1 MKRMILSSTTIN
13 TSLIILILI
22 ASPVYADVN
31 KSFTCG
37 VILPLTGEFQILGT
51 EVMHGIECAVDR
63 INTQGGVNGYTFELV
78 QADDM
83 SDPDKASSLFA
94 DMKEKGI
101 PVVIG
106 SVTTD
111 LTIPMAKQ
119 TKPDPNIT
127 TVLIS
132 PRANGNDLYGISP
145 GFYQVHSPVFYL
157 GEVVAGWLAYTAD
170 RVALVYIDDSYG
182 HSMCDTITSNLENSS
197 SVLIS
202 AEIPII
208 HDDPG
213 YQQTISMILDNIS
226 DTVVFIGTDPDVIPI
241 LIALNDAG
249 FDGQVIL
256 TESTLLETL
265 EIDNTPNIAEKFS
278 LFTINTYTTLVP
290 GKNTEQ
296 FVAEYQEKYGKSPEG
311 SVAGYGYDSVMVIYE
326 ALLHEKQTE
335 NVTAASLMKG
345 LDKIMYY
352 GVTGPKTFDA
362 KNAVS
367 PTTDRYIYYDDTFS
381 LLSQSI
387 L

>member
-1 MKRMILSSTTIN
+1 
-13 TSLIILILI
+13 
-22 ASPVYADVN
+22 VYADVN

-37 VILPLTGEFQILGT
+37 VILPMSGEFETLGT
-51 EVMHGIECAVDR
+51 EVMQGIECAVDR
-63 INTQGGVNGYTFELV
+63 INTQGGADGYTIELV
-78 QADDM
+78 RADDM
-83 SDPDKASSLFA
+83 SDPDTASSLFA
-94 DMKEKGI
+94 DMKEQGI

-157 GEVVAGWLAYTAD
+157 GEVVAYWLAYTAD
-170 RVALVYIDDSYG
+170 RAALVYIDDSYG
-182 HSMCDTITSNLENSS
+182 NSMRDTITSTLENSS

-202 AEIPII
+202 AEVPII

-213 YQQTISMILDNIS
+213 YQQTISMILDNVS
-226 DTVVFIGTDPDVIPI
+226 DTVVFIGPDPDAIPI
-241 LIALNDAG
+241 LKALNDAG

-256 TESTLLETL
+256 TESTLLEIL
-265 EIDNTPNIAEKFS
+265 KAENTPNIAGKFS

-290 GKNTEQ
+290 GKNTDQ
-296 FVAEYQEKYGKSPEG
+296 FVADYQEKYDKSPEG
-311 SVAGYGYDSVMVIYE
+311 SVAGYGYDSVMILYE
-326 ALLHEKQTE
+326 ALLHERQTG

-352 GVTGPKTFDA
+352 GVTGPKTFDEN
-362 KNAVS
+362 NAVS
-367 PTTDRYIYYDDTFS
+367 PTTDRYIYHDGTFT
-381 LLSQSI
+381 LLTQSI